1 MTVHTQWFEQA
12 TRRAFTHVDRNGER
26 TITTI
31 GPKLLPHG
39 PLPLEGTDTIFFV
52 AGDAEALRSARAA
65 RFLAA
70 TTREVP
76 TLEQAAV
83 HLDLL
88 VGSGNDP
95 GEAYDGGLDVGV
107 LVITDGPR
115 GGTANGRHF
124 DAAPLPGPIAD
135 TYGAGDTFGCTLSF
149 ALGRGDDLDD
159 ALAFAA
165 RESAEV
171 LTLAARTARSDPDVE
186 TGRGR
191 ERLVAAARPAALR
204 RLGRRE
210 PPVAVAVLA
219 QPEHEPLRPHRV
231 VREAVERDRDR
242 GRPRSLPRRLRD
254 DRRRSGV
261 GAVEPQELRRHDHRR
276 HALARTRRG
285 GR

>member
-1 MTVHTQWFEQA
+1 VRCAVVGHIEWVDFVLVDEVPTPGHIAHSTDSWAVPAGGGGVMAVQMARLNGSCDFFTGLGDDDLGRRAVEELTARGVTVHTQWFDQA
-12 TRRAFTHVDRNGER
+12 TRRAITHVDRNGER

-39 PLPLEGTDTIFFV
+39 PLPLAGTDTIFFV
-52 AGDAEALRSARAA
+52 AGDAEALRSARAS

-95 GEAYDGGLDVGV
+95 GEAYDGGLDVDV
-107 LVITDGPR
+107 LVMTDGAR

-124 DAAPLPGPIAD
+124 DAARLPGPIAD

-149 ALGRGDDLDD
+149 ALGRGDDLDG
-159 ALAFAA
+159 ALALAA

-171 LTLAARTARSDPDVE
+171 LML
-186 TGRGR
+186 RGPY
-191 ERLVAAARPAALR
+191 RPL
-204 RLGRRE
+204 
-210 PPVAVAVLA
+210 
-219 QPEHEPLRPHRV
+219 
-231 VREAVERDRDR
+231 
-242 GRPRSLPRRLRD
+242 
-254 DRRRSGV
+254 
-261 GAVEPQELRRHDHRR
+261 
-276 HALARTRRG
+276 
-285 GR
+285 